1 MDAEGVVSKYYRLIT
16 LTPSRKTTS
25 LLLLATVL
33 AVYTFAA
40 TFPAGDLWKYAE
52 GFLLYS
58 MESLLFMFL
67 LLPLRRSKIF
77 NFKRMVNFIS
87 AVLLMVLPAE
97 VILSR
102 LGGLRGVG
110 LSVSPGILV
119 FVFIGLYEF
128 GTAVVLSVLP
138 IALVLVAGGLV
149 LGYRLHEFFIS
160 VVSMSTVSLVIGIL
174 ALYSIEYSGR
184 SRGVS
189 PLSSARAF
197 MKTWLTG
204 DHGHLEELIRDLG
217 ITDRV
222 RVRALVLKRE
232 LGEPIALVFPDIH
245 FGPFRNVGSS
255 RFPYVLEDSLEPNM
269 ETFVFHTPGSHE
281 RNITTFSESREIA
294 KAVASSISSYYNQ
307 LSDYGI
313 CKPSV
318 LRDGEWEVFVF
329 RGPTAIVLFLTNVLR
344 GNDDLPYNIWE
355 KVEEVLG
362 VNNKLNLV
370 AVVDSHAAKGP
381 PVKDGGEL
389 YTVIEKLKDIDK
401 CSEEDVY
408 VGYGEAVG
416 FGCRELCY
424 DKVKAITFRFSDG
437 ERYSIVYMYGN
448 NVDLQTRSNIVNLM
462 KQMGYKEPLVV
473 TPDDHSCAASFKEKP
488 YYVVSDCPGLYGAI
502 VRAVERA
509 TENEAKARYVTI
521 DHVFHDVGLAG
532 YNIWRLTSLI
542 EDLGKKTL
550 RSLLATIAL
559 VNLLTLSVVLSF

>member
-128 GTAVVLSVLP
+128 GTAVVPSVLP

-232 LGEPIALVFPDIH
+232 LGEP
-245 FGPFRNVGSS
+245 
-255 RFPYVLEDSLEPNM
+255 
-269 ETFVFHTPGSHE
+269 
-281 RNITTFSESREIA
+281 
-294 KAVASSISSYYNQ
+294 
-307 LSDYGI
+307 
-313 CKPSV
+313 
-318 LRDGEWEVFVF
+318 
-329 RGPTAIVLFLTNVLR
+329 
-344 GNDDLPYNIWE
+344 
-355 KVEEVLG
+355 
-362 VNNKLNLV
+362 
-370 AVVDSHAAKGP
+370 
-381 PVKDGGEL
+381 
-389 YTVIEKLKDIDK
+389 
-401 CSEEDVY
+401 
-408 VGYGEAVG
+408 
-416 FGCRELCY
+416 
-424 DKVKAITFRFSDG
+424 
-437 ERYSIVYMYGN
+437 
-448 NVDLQTRSNIVNLM
+448 
-462 KQMGYKEPLVV
+462 
-473 TPDDHSCAASFKEKP
+473 
-488 YYVVSDCPGLYGAI
+488 
-502 VRAVERA
+502 
-509 TENEAKARYVTI
+509 
-521 DHVFHDVGLAG
+521 
-532 YNIWRLTSLI
+532 
-542 EDLGKKTL
+542 
-550 RSLLATIAL
+550 
-559 VNLLTLSVVLSF
+559 